1 MFNRNSIFAIAAI
14 STLAGVAL
22 APTGASA
29 MPVNHD
35 GGWAVQITTT
45 RGTCS
50 SGVGFSVEVR
60 NGVVQAVGG
69 VDVRGN
75 VAPNGATR
83 VSITAGSQSANGSGR
98 LSGNSGGGTWKG
110 VGSQGAC
117 SGNWSATRR

>member
-1 MFNRNSIFAIAAI
+1 MFNRNSAFAIAAI
-14 STLAGVAL
+14 SILATVAL

-29 MPVNHD
+29 MRVSYD

-45 RGTCS
+45 HGTCS

-69 VDVRGN
+69 VDVHGN

-83 VSITAGSQSANGSGR
+83 VSITAGNQTANGSGR

-110 VGSQGAC
+110 VGSEGVC
-117 SGNWSATRR
+117 SGSWSATRR